1 MELRELKSNHSF
13 RIFLEA
19 SVILVLVTSF
29 FVMTNNDESASA
41 SEASTTD
48 TTSISLAGGLNFYLE
63 VYGETQGEFKG
74 DVTQVGREDRILG
87 RQYSHSLYVPT
98 DAASGLPTGKRVHTP
113 VTIIFETDST
123 FIMFYNAFKNGET
136 LTTVTIRFYRPT
148 ITGQEEQYF
157 TILLENAHINSLY
170 GFQQHNQNPE
180 SYTFGYVLEVSL
192 IYEKIT
198 WTWEDGGMQAED
210 TWITEEGH
218 WKMADP

>member
-1 MELRELKSNHSF
+1 MVLRELKSNHSF

-41 SEASTTD
+41 SETSTTD
-48 TTSISLAGGLNFYLE
+48 TTGITLAGGLNFYVE
-63 VYGETQGEFKG
+63 VIGETQGEFRS
-74 DVTQVGREDRILG
+74 DVTQAGREERLLG

-98 DAASGLPTGKRVHTP
+98 DAASGLPRSKRVHTP

-123 FIMFYNAFKNGET
+123 FTMFYQAFKNGET
-136 LTTVTIRFYRPT
+136 LTTVRIRFYRPT
-148 ITGQEEQYF
+148 GTGTEEQYF

-170 GFQQHNQNPE
+170 GFQQHNQNLE
-180 SYTFGYVLEVSL
+180 SYTFGYVLEVSF

-198 WTWEDGGMQAED
+198 WRWEDGNMEAED
-210 TWITEEGH
+210 TWIPSES
-218 WKMADP
+218 